1 MGSDNPERQYF
12 AEVLAC
18 LAFEEVGCWGLYRG
32 VSEPGGGGGGACS
45 GVVGRE
51 GCCVVGRLA
60 GELIN

>member
-1 MGSDNPERQYF
+1 MWEVMIQKEYF

-18 LAFEEVGCWGLYRG
+18 LVFEEVGCWGLYRG
-32 VSEPGGGGGGACS
+32 IREPGAGGGGAGTS
-45 GVVGRE
+45 VVGRE